1 MSNAIEVLHLR
12 QIKNKKIIIQIIL
25 HQQCLLLSVEDN
37 GGGIIADNLT
47 TIFDP
52 YFTTKKQSGGTGL
65 GLYIAKIIV
74 EQRMGGKIMA
84 INSPIGAKFI
94 VVLDSVDI

>member
-1 MSNAIEVLHLR
+1 ME
-12 QIKNKKIIIQIIL
+12 
-25 HQQCLLLSVEDN
+25 
-37 GGGIIADNLT
+37 GGIIADNLT